1 MLAPFPAPP
10 RWAADFTRILNG
22 GLLPSIPKPPS
33 PSPVRGSAPS
43 PPVPWLPSPTATLQ
57 KEMSTL
63 ASTSSCLP
71 HSLARGSSEAHLLS
85 AVSPLPWSSSLLSPS
100 PSCPPWQ
107 VPLSA
112 WVRVLP
118 QERQKVGGAGT
129 WALTSDTRGTSWAA
143 LGSSFFLCA
152 PVSSALKWGGP
163 HRGDPPGPAR
173 VWKHWPSLRHGPAQ
187 GGCGSDRA
195 LSSVCQSLERGFRD
209 SHGPDKQAK
218 VH

>member
-1 MLAPFPAPP
+1 MASFPHSHPP
-10 RWAADFTRILNG
+10 ERDVHTCLHF
-22 GLLPSIPKPPS
+22 LLPSSFLSPGQFRGRSPQHCVPLAVVLFPP
-33 PSPVRGSAPS
+33 P
-43 PPVPWLPSPTATLQ
+43 
-57 KEMSTL
+57 
-63 ASTSSCLP
+63 
-71 HSLARGSSEAHLLS
+71 
-85 AVSPLPWSSSLLSPS
+85 PS

-118 QERQKVGGAGT
+118 QEWQKVGGAGT
-129 WALTSDTRGTSWAA
+129 WALTSDTRGISWAA

-152 PVSSALKWGGP
+152 PVSPALKWGGP

-195 LSSVCQSLERGFRD
+195 LSSACQSLELASGTATGQISRRRFTEAFPGLSGQAVWRTWGSLPSEK
-209 SHGPDKQAK
+209 SHPRSHTPC
-218 VH
+218 VTRS